1 MLTNNKI
8 APRGTMTDRPLTLGI
23 ASRRVL
29 ADVVTDDLR
38 EAIVSHELEPGRRL
52 AEDDLAA
59 QMGVSRGPVREALMR
74 LEREGLVV
82 IERHKGARIA
92 SWNRHDLEEIYSLR
106 SVLEELALEW
116 ACKNATSADL
126 AAMEEIL
133 RRYRGLSEKQ
143 RTPKEVSR
151 IDLDFHTA
159 LFKAAHHDR
168 LFRAWEILRSQ
179 IHAFLVYTW
188 SKDDSVN
195 KNYMPTWEHDHD
207 RILEIVRSKKLGSAR
222 KEIHDHVSR
231 GFDRVS
237 KHFSEGHKATVKP
250 KKKR

>member
-1 MLTNNKI
+1 MVE
-8 APRGTMTDRPLTLGI
+8 RPLSLGI

-38 EAIVSHELEPGRRL
+38 DAIVAHELEPGRRL

-92 SWNRHDLEEIYSLR
+92 SWNRQDLEEIYSLR
-106 SVLEELALEW
+106 RVLEELAMEW

-126 AAMEEIL
+126 AAMEEAL
-133 RRYRGLSEKQ
+133 VSYRRLSDKQ

-159 LFKAAHHDR
+159 LFRAAHHER
-168 LFRAWEILRSQ
+168 LYRSWEILRSQ
-179 IHAFLVYTW
+179 IHAFLMYSW
-188 SKDDSVN
+188 SKEDVVN
-195 KNYMPTWEHDHD
+195 KQKYLPKWDTDHQK
-207 RILEIVRSKKLGSAR
+207 ILDVVKAKKEELARDLIKTHMVLGFER
-222 KEIHDHVSR
+222 VSR
-231 GFDRVS
+231 
-237 KHFSEGHKATVKP
+237 HFTEDSMTTTKTKKVK
-250 KKKR
+250 KSS

>member
-1 MLTNNKI
+1 M
-8 APRGTMTDRPLTLGI
+8 ADRPLSLGI

-74 LEREGLVV
+74 LEREGLVH

-92 SWNRHDLEEIYSLR
+92 SWNKHDLEEIYSLR

-126 AAMEEIL
+126 AEMEEIL
-133 RRYRGLSEKQ
+133 TYYRRLPDKQ
-143 RTPKEVSR
+143 RTPREVSK
-151 IDLDFHTA
+151 IDLDFHSA

-168 LFRAWEILRSQ
+168 LFKAWEILRSQ

-188 SKDDSVN
+188 SRDENVN
-195 KNYMPTWEHDHD
+195 KNYMPTWESDHQ
-207 RILEIVRSKKLGSAR
+207 RVLEVVASRKLGSAR

-231 GFDRVS
+231 GFERVS
-237 KHFSEGHKATVKP
+237 KHFAEAPIATEPKP
-250 KKKR
+250 KKKL

>member
-1 MLTNNKI
+1 M
-8 APRGTMTDRPLTLGI
+8 AERPLSLGI

-74 LEREGLVV
+74 LEREGLVH

-92 SWNRHDLEEIYSLR
+92 SWNKHDLEEIYSLR

-126 AAMEEIL
+126 AEMEEIL
-133 RRYRGLSEKQ
+133 TYYRRLPDKQ
-143 RTPKEVSR
+143 RTPREVSK

-188 SKDDSVN
+188 SRDENVN
-195 KNYMPTWEHDHD
+195 KNYMRSWEKDHQRVLD
-207 RILEIVRSKKLGSAR
+207 VVTSRKPGAAR
-222 KEIHDHVSR
+222 KEIHDHVSLA
-231 GFDRVS
+231 FERVS
-237 KHFSEGHKATVKP
+237 KHFAEAP
-250 KKKR
+250 IALEA

>member
-1 MLTNNKI
+1 MSE
-8 APRGTMTDRPLTLGI
+8 RPLSLGI

-38 EAIVSHELEPGRRL
+38 DAIVSHELEPGRRL

-74 LEREGLVV
+74 LEREGLVF

-92 SWNRHDLEEIYSLR
+92 SWNKHDLEEIYSLR

-116 ACKNATSADL
+116 ACRNATSADI
-126 AAMEEIL
+126 AAMEEIM
-133 RRYRGLSEKQ
+133 RHYRSLSEKQ

-188 SKDDSVN
+188 SKDDLVN
-195 KNYMPTWEHDHD
+195 KNYMPSWESDHV
-207 RILEIVRSKKLGSAR
+207 RILDVVRSKKLGSAR
-222 KEIHDHVSR
+222 KEIQNHVAK

-237 KHFSEGHKATVKP
+237 KHFAEGPNPAAKP

>member
-1 MLTNNKI
+1 MSE
-8 APRGTMTDRPLTLGI
+8 RPLSLGI

-38 EAIVSHELEPGRRL
+38 DAIVSHELEPGRRL

-74 LEREGLVV
+74 LEREGLVF

-92 SWNRHDLEEIYSLR
+92 SWNKHDLEEIYSLR

-116 ACKNATSADL
+116 ACRNATSADI
-126 AAMEEIL
+126 AAMEEIM
-133 RRYRGLSEKQ
+133 RHYRSLSEKQ

-188 SKDDSVN
+188 SKDDLVN
-195 KNYMPTWEHDHD
+195 KNYMPSWESDHV
-207 RILEIVRSKKLGSAR
+207 RILDVVRSKKLGSAR
-222 KEIHDHVSR
+222 KEIQNHVAK

-237 KHFSEGHKATVKP
+237 KHFAEGPKPAAKP